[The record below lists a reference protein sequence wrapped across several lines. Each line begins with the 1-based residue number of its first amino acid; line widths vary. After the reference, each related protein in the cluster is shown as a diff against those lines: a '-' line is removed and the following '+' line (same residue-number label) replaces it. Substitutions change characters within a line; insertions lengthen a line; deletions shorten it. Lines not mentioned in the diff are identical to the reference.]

1 MNLSLRSST
10 FGSILVMSPT
20 HIQNQLP
27 PIDQVLFY
35 QQLFCCYIVS
45 LWYENQVEG
54 VIDTLL
60 SRLWRFLLRQV
71 SGIINK
77 KEKSTFQSGFFYFPR
92 SLIRAINQLMKDGL
106 DLCKKLTTW
115 SCVKNWPL
123 DLVWPMTLYW
133 YHSFSNKT
141 MIFIRILH
149 GTVSFVA
156 VRETKGFARIITS
169 SSFFIE
175 RTLQAVWHSGCN
187 AWTHTTRMGFFNITN
202 LIAFKRRKHNPT
214 K

>member
-10 FGSILVMSPT
+10 FGSILEMSPT

-54 VIDTLL
+54 VTDTLL
-60 SRLWRFLLRQV
+60 SHLWRFQLRQV
-71 SGIINK
+71 SGIKYK
-77 KEKSTFQSGFFYFPR
+77 KEKSPSQSFPR
-92 SLIRAINQLMKDGL
+92 SLIMTINQFMKEGL
-106 DLCKKLTTW
+106 DLTKRTILTIW
-115 SCVKNWPL
+115 SCLTSVSWN
-123 DLVWPMTLYW
+123 
-133 YHSFSNKT
+133 HSFSNKT

-169 SSFFIE
+169 SSFLIQ
-175 RTLQAVWHSGCN
+175 RTLQAIWHSSCN
-187 AWTHTTRMGFFNITN
+187 TWTRTTRIGFFNITN
-202 LIAFKRRKHNPT
+202 LIAFKRRKHHPT

>member
-54 VIDTLL
+54 VIDTLP
-60 SRLWRFLLRQV
+60 SHLWRFHLRQV
-71 SGIINK
+71 SGIKFK
-77 KEKSTFQSGFFYFPR
+77 KEKTRLSLDSKPR
-92 SLIRAINQLMKDGL
+92 SLIRA
-106 DLCKKLTTW
+106 
-115 SCVKNWPL
+115 
-123 DLVWPMTLYW
+123 VWPVCLSW
-133 YHSFSNKT
+133 NHSFSNKT

-149 GTVSFVA
+149 GTVSFIA
-156 VRETKGFARIITS
+156 IRETKCFARIITS
-169 SSFFIE
+169 SSFLIQ
-175 RTLQAVWHSGCN
+175 RTLQAIWHSSCN
-187 AWTHTTRMGFFNITN
+187 AWTHTTRMGFFRIMN
-202 LIAFKRRKHNPT
+202 LIAFKRSKHNPT